1 MTDEQCIKIYLG
13 FLKEI
18 SHQGYSQDLM
28 EIASN
33 MLLVVPLESLEKA
46 TNEFTEIAKLG
57 LPERDYHYEISQVFN
72 ELMGY
77 D

>member
-1 MTDEQCIKIYLG
+1 MTDNQCVDLYIA

-18 SHQGYSQDLM
+18 GNQGYSQDLM

-33 MLLVVPLESLEKA
+33 MLLVVPKDSMEYAMK
-46 TNEFTEIAKLG
+46 EFTEIAKKG
-57 LPERDYHYEISQVFN
+57 LPEREYHLKISQVFK

-77 D
+77 